1 MPRSSS
7 PPKTTDRAVKQ
18 VQFIRLEPLKVL
30 VIMVLQNGLVENR
43 IMEVARTLPDTAL
56 IAASNYLNA
65 KLAGRT
71 LQETQDDILRDI
83 ADNQTQLDTITQ
95 RLVQDGLAL
104 PPTKAEGHIIVRG
117 QSRLLQ
123 DMKAV
128 ADLERARALLSYLEE
143 QENMLK
149 ILDKVSA
156 AQGVQ
161 IYIGTQN
168 EIFDQSGWS
177 LVISPYRNAQEKII
191 GAIGVI
197 GPTRLD
203 YDRIIPMV
211 DYTSKIITKLV
222 EEI

>member
-1 MPRSSS
+1 LAPAYG
-7 PPKTTDRAVKQ
+7 DWGIV
-18 VQFIRLEPLKVL
+18 
-30 VIMVLQNGLVENR
+30 
-43 IMEVARTLPDTAL
+43 
-56 IAASNYLNA
+56 

-71 LQETQDDILRDI
+71 LKDVQDTILRDI
-83 ADNQTQLDTITQ
+83 ATGQSQLDAITQ
-95 RLVQDGLAL
+95 KLVRDGLAL
-104 PPTKAEGHIIVRG
+104 PPEKLEGHIIVRG

-123 DMKAV
+123 DVKAI
-128 ADLERARALLSYLEE
+128 ADLERARALMSYLEE

-149 ILDKVSA
+149 ILDRVSE

-161 IYIGTQN
+161 IYIGTENQ
-168 EIFDQSGWS
+168 IFDQSGWS
-177 LVISPYRNAQEKII
+177 LVISPYRGAQEKII

-211 DYTSKIITKLV
+211 DYTSKVITKLV